1 MKPRVVRV
9 GALAAASSA
18 LAILVASNF
27 YRVYREVS
35 ATNSDDKQWESVLRH
50 ERRFLQAIKAT
61 TSAEG
66 IDDD

>member
-9 GALAAASSA
+9 GALAAVSSA
-18 LAILVASNF
+18 LATLIASNF

-35 ATNSDDKQWESVLRH
+35 TTNSDDKQWESVLRH
-50 ERRFLQAIKAT
+50 ERRFLQAIKAS